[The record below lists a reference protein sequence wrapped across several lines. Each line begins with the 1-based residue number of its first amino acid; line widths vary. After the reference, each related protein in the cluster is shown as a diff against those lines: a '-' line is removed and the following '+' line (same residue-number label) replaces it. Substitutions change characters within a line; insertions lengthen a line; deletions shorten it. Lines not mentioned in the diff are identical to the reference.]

1 MNIVQDFY
9 NEIGQVLVSICPD
22 NSRKIIMKFASTA
35 KEDVFTYQYFYYVSA
50 DRVSFLP
57 EESIEQD
64 LKVLFLNLKKFFID
78 NNLTNGLPAWLGCE
92 VSVDL
97 EKMKIH
103 FDMKYTEEEVEKM
116 FED

>member
-1 MNIVQDFY
+1 MGIENR
-9 NEIGQVLVSICPD
+9 IGQILFNIAP
-22 NSRKIIMKFASTA
+22 NNAKKIIMKSLISPENDHGKFAFSYLS
-35 KEDVFTYQYFYYVSA
+35 KLGCEEGFSGSDVIDEV
-50 DRVSFLP
+50 
-57 EESIEQD
+57 
-64 LKVLFLNLKKFFID
+64 LKLLVELKKYYLD
-78 NNLTNGLPAWLGCE
+78 NNLTNGQPIWLGCE